1 MTHQTKMP
9 SSPPVKHLIK
19 RFFKH
24 LDLPKGFAVRSKH
37 PAKNGRTQRSSTATD
52 DEGDVSIPADILMHP
67 GSLARDPGLEVSTNL
82 SSTRS
87 FGRHASDMAQTFL
100 PFVLAVAGPIP
111 LAGAPVKAAIGGL
124 LEIFQAMDRRSQNKV
139 DLESLTSR
147 LNCLH
152 DDLCN
157 APRAQD
163 RGEQFRREKLISML
177 QNTSAQLTELRERC
191 LAYPSVTQDIAACF
205 TNIDRHMADYLVW
218 SQMQIGDDMH
228 KVLVHLGRQEQS
240 LMRIESVFFRGQ
252 SSVGPNVTLGFVTL
266 VDATGHLHPIPMGVC
281 DSFEQFN
288 EMLQVLFKHN
298 TIEAQIQRRYME
310 QGEYDLCIDDDTQ
323 VTRLTSHGWPSIEEG
338 TKIVMRITIKQQ
350 KPSGLNYKCHFCGAV
365 NHFGDGSIMYSFQR
379 QAGCSID
386 CRICKRRFQIS
397 REYSGPWLGTRS
409 SNIDSNA
416 MTDAE
421 MHLIRNF
428 HVQQTLEV
436 RDLAFELLT

>member
-9 SSPPVKHLIK
+9 SSPPVQHLIK

-24 LDLPKGFAVRSKH
+24 LDLPKGFTVRSKH
-37 PAKNGRTQRSSTATD
+37 PTKNGHTQRSSTATD
-52 DEGDVSIPADILMHP
+52 NEGDVSIPADILTVHP

-87 FGRHASDMAQTFL
+87 FGCHVSDMAQTFL
-100 PFVLAVAGPIP
+100 PFILAVAGPIP

-124 LEIFQAMDRRSQNKV
+124 LEIFQAMDYAAK
-139 DLESLTSR
+139 
-147 LNCLH
+147 H
-152 DDLCN
+152 
-157 APRAQD
+157 P
-163 RGEQFRREKLISML
+163 
-177 QNTSAQLTELRERC
+177 AQLTELHEHC

-298 TIEAQIQRRYME
+298 TIKA
-310 QGEYDLCIDDDTQ
+310 
-323 VTRLTSHGWPSIEEG
+323 
-338 TKIVMRITIKQQ
+338 
-350 KPSGLNYKCHFCGAV
+350 
-365 NHFGDGSIMYSFQR
+365 
-379 QAGCSID
+379 
-386 CRICKRRFQIS
+386 
-397 REYSGPWLGTRS
+397 
-409 SNIDSNA
+409 
-416 MTDAE
+416 
-421 MHLIRNF
+421 
-428 HVQQTLEV
+428 
-436 RDLAFELLT
+436 